1 VRTRDQA
8 IAAVLLLGATA
19 LGLRRIA
26 EAKNETAVGGSVFVL
41 DRRHPDELAAF
52 QQLRTE
58 IGRLGDTPL
67 SDRLGALLE
76 DGQIWVAPSLG
87 PDRWAVFVDSLSM
100 VRRIYVRRLALLDPR
115 AHLFPNPPPDIPP
128 AHQKAFA
135 TLSLAGA
142 LRHELAHRDGLRDEA
157 PAYARELEWYEGRRR
172 SPFLDS
178 LPAEERRAWEWAFE
192 SARLSARRAAE
203 SAGVP

>member
-1 VRTRDQA
+1 MRARDQ
-8 IAAVLLLGATA
+8 IVAAALLLGATA

-26 EAKNETAVGGSVFVL
+26 EAKNETAVGGGVFVL
-41 DRRHPDELAAF
+41 DRRHPEELLAF

-58 IGRLGDTPL
+58 IGRLGDRAL
-67 SDRLGALLE
+67 SDRLGELLE

-87 PDRWAVFVDSLSM
+87 PERWAVFVDSLSM
-100 VRRIYVRRLALLDPR
+100 VRRIYVRRLALVDPR
-115 AHLFPNPPPDIPP
+115 AHLFPGPPPDIPP

-157 PAYARELEWYEGRRR
+157 PAYARELEWYEARRG

-178 LPAEERRAWEWAFE
+178 LAGEERRAWEWAFD
-192 SARLSARRAAE
+192 SARLSARKAAE
-203 SAGVP
+203 TSGAR